1 MNTIADIVIGT
12 IRAQICGKP
21 YHIAGEITED
31 VLNETYTFSRAQ
43 DMAHL
48 VAAELLSQQAIQNAE
63 MKGLF
68 KKQQILA
75 VYRYERINR
84 EYTDICRVL
93 EANEIPYMPLKGSVM
108 RQYYPEPWM
117 RTSADID
124 ILVPKNQVEIAAEA
138 LVREL
143 NYCNEGAFE
152 HDIQM
157 ATPSGVQFELHFDT
171 IEDYQLEKAN
181 KVLANIWEEHAVC
194 AEGHRYVMSEEMFY
208 FYHVAHMAK
217 HFTNGGCGI
226 RFFLDMW
233 LLNHNT
239 DYDHKKRMALLKAGD
254 LYEFAKHAEQLSE
267 VWFGDRAHTDVTER
281 MERHILNGGVYGGQ
295 ENAMAVQSAHH
306 GGKLGYAMYLVF
318 RPLHELR
325 RTYTILYKHKWLY
338 PFCQVHRWF
347 KLIFKSGISH
357 IRGILHQGADA
368 YEKNGDSVEQMLRD
382 LKLAKNK

>member
-12 IRAQICGKP
+12 IKAQICGQQ
-21 YHIAGEITED
+21 YHIDGNISED
-31 VLNETYTFSRAQ
+31 ILDEVYAFSKAQ
-43 DMAHL
+43 DIVHL
-48 VAAELLSQQAIQNAE
+48 VAAELLSQKVCMSQE
-63 MKGLF
+63 TKERY
-68 KKQQILA
+68 KKQQILGI
-75 VYRYERINR
+75 YRHERMHQ
-84 EYTDICRVL
+84 EYTAVCRVL
-93 EANEIPYMPLKGSVM
+93 EETGIPYMPLKGAVM

-124 ILVPKNQVEIAAEA
+124 ILVPKSQVEIAAEA

-143 NYCNEGAFE
+143 NYRNEGAFE
-152 HDIQM
+152 HDVQM
-157 ATPSGVQFELHFDT
+157 VTPGGVHFELHFDT

-194 AEGHRYVMSEEMFY
+194 AEGHRYVMSDEMFY

-233 LLNHNT
+233 LLNHKT
-239 DYDHKKRMALLKAGD
+239 GYDHKKRMALLKAGD
-254 LYEFAKHAEQLSE
+254 LYEFAKHAEKLSE
-267 VWFGDRAHTDVTER
+267 VWFGDQTHTDVTER

-357 IRGILHQGADA
+357 IRGILHKGADA